1 MGYGLAAMKPPCVIL
16 KDAQLAE
23 NIGAAARVMANF
35 GLAELRLVAPRD
47 GWPQPRAWASAS
59 GANWP
64 LDEAKV
70 FDSLPDAIADLNL
83 VLATTA
89 RPREAVLP
97 VMSPRDGA
105 AELRGA
111 GLAGQACGVLFGG
124 ERAGLESDDIALCQG
139 VITAPVDDRHHSLN
153 LAQAVAIV
161 AYEWRVSQAPGPPAG
176 FEEAASPAP
185 QAALMGFYEQ
195 LEAELDASGFF
206 HPAEKRPSM
215 VRNLR
220 VAFGRARLTDQ
231 EVRTLR
237 GVVTA
242 LAKGRGRVLEK
253 LAAKKAGRAP

>member
-64 LDEAKV
+64 LDEARV

-97 VMSPRDGA
+97 VMSPRD
-105 AELRGA
+105 
-111 GLAGQACGVLFGG
+111 V
-124 ERAGLESDDIALCQG
+124 
-139 VITAPVDDRHHSLN
+139 
-153 LAQAVAIV
+153 
-161 AYEWRVSQAPGPPAG
+161 
-176 FEEAASPAP
+176 
-185 QAALMGFYEQ
+185 
-195 LEAELDASGFF
+195 
-206 HPAEKRPSM
+206 
-215 VRNLR
+215 VRSATPMPR
-220 VAFGRARLTDQ
+220 
-231 EVRTLR
+231 
-237 GVVTA
+237 
-242 LAKGRGRVLEK
+242 
-253 LAAKKAGRAP
+253 